1 MFPAGYVE
9 GTPPRWTPTQMG
21 GLAIIGDGQ
30 MGATQKDYCT
40 VTHDDISFAQCNC
53 GVVHIVTS
61 QLAR

>member
-1 MFPAGYVE
+1 
-9 GTPPRWTPTQMG
+9 MG

-40 VTHDDISFAQCNC
+40 VTHDDISFAQCNS
-53 GVVHIVTS
+53 GVVHIVKS